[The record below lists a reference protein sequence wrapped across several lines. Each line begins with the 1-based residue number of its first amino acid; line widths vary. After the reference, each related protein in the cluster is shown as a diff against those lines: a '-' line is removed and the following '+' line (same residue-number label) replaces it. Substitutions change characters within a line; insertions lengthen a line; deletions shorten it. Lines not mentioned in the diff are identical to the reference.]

1 MQTPAPAITTSP
13 QPYARAAGALYLVI
27 IVFGLWS
34 ELYVRGSLIVAGDA
48 EATATNI
55 LASEG
60 LFRASFAADSVMAL
74 ADVALAILLYRLLK
88 PVNATLA
95 LTAAALRL
103 IQTAVIA
110 VSLLHQYAALLLLN
124 GAGHAAAFEPTQLY
138 ALVALALDMHGH
150 GYDLGLIFFGASCL
164 VLGALVARSTY
175 LPKALGWLVM
185 AAGVVYLIG
194 SYTLFLF
201 PDHTATVAPLYVVP
215 MVSEVALCLWL
226 LVRGVNVEAWRAR
239 MGAVTAVA

>member
-1 MQTPAPAITTSP
+1 MQTSAPAITTSP

-34 ELYVRGSLIVAGDA
+34 EVFVRGSLIVAGDA
-48 EATATNI
+48 ETTAANI

-60 LFRASFAADSVMAL
+60 LFRLSFAADSVMAL
-74 ADVALAILLYRLLK
+74 SDVVLAVLLYALLK

-110 VSLLHQYAALLLLN
+110 ASLLHQYAALLLL
-124 GAGHAAAFEPTQLY
+124 GGTGHAAAFEPAQLY
-138 ALVALALDMHGH
+138 ALVVLALDMHGH
-150 GYDLGLIFFGASCL
+150 GYDLGLIFFGLSCL
-164 VLGALVARSTY
+164 VLGLLVARSGY

-194 SYTLFLF
+194 SYARFLF
-201 PDHTATVAPLYVVP
+201 PDQAEMVAPLYVVP
-215 MVSEVALCLWL
+215 VISEVSLCLWL
-226 LVRGVNVEAWRAR
+226 LVRGVNVEAWRTQ
-239 MGAVTAVA
+239 VTAPAAA

>member
-1 MQTPAPAITTSP
+1 MTNRAIETAP

-34 ELYVRGSLIVAGDA
+34 EVFVRGSLIVAGDA
-48 EATATNI
+48 DGDGRQHPRLGGAVPRELRRRFGDGA
-55 LASEG
+55 
-60 LFRASFAADSVMAL
+60 RAMSRWPCCSIV
-74 ADVALAILLYRLLK
+74 LLR

-110 VSLLHQYAALLLLN
+110 ASLLHQYAALLLLN
-124 GAGHAAAFEPTQLY
+124 GAGHAAAFEPDQLY
-138 ALVALALDMHGH
+138 ALVVLALDMHGH

-164 VLGALVARSTY
+164 VLGFLVARSGY
-175 LPKALGWLVM
+175 LPRALGWLVM
-185 AAGVVYLIG
+185 AAGVVYLVG

-201 PDHTATVAPLYVVP
+201 PTMP
-215 MVSEVALCLWL
+215 
-226 LVRGVNVEAWRAR
+226 RR
-239 MGAVTAVA
+239 

>member
-1 MQTPAPAITTSP
+1 MQPSAPAITTSP
-13 QPYARAAGALYLVI
+13 QPYARAAGVLYLVI

-34 ELYVRGSLIVAGDA
+34 EVFVRGNLIVAGDA
-48 EATATNI
+48 TTTAANI
-55 LASEG
+55 LAYKG

-74 ADVALAILLYRLLK
+74 SDVALAVLLYVLLR

-110 VSLLHQYAALLLLN
+110 ASLLHQYAALLLLN
-124 GAGHAAAFEPTQLY
+124 DAGHAAAFEPAQLY
-138 ALVALALDMHGH
+138 ALVVMAIDMHGH

-164 VLGALVARSTY
+164 VLGFLVARSGY
-175 LPKALGWLVM
+175 LPKALGWLVS

-194 SYTLFLF
+194 SYALFLF
-201 PDHTATVAPLYVVP
+201 PDRAESVAPLYVVP
-215 MVSEVALCLWL
+215 VISEVALCLWL
-226 LVRGVNVEAWRAR
+226 LIRGVNVEQWRAR
-239 MGAVTAVA
+239 VAAPAVA

>member
-1 MQTPAPAITTSP
+1 MQTPAPAITVSP

-34 ELYVRGSLIVAGDA
+34 EVFVRGSLIVAGDA
-48 EATATNI
+48 GTTAANI
-55 LASEG
+55 LAAEG

-74 ADVALAILLYRLLK
+74 SDVALAVLLFFLLR
-88 PVNATLA
+88 PVNTTLA

-110 VSLLHQYAALLLLN
+110 ASLLHQYAALLLL
-124 GAGHAAAFEPTQLY
+124 GDAGHAAAFEPAQLH
-138 ALVALALDMHGH
+138 ALVVLALDMHGH

-164 VLGALVARSTY
+164 VLGFLVVRSGY
-175 LPKALGWLVM
+175 LPRALGWLVM

-201 PDHTATVAPLYVVP
+201 PARADMVAPLYVVP
-215 MVSEVALCLWL
+215 IVSEVSLCLWL
-226 LVRGVNVEAWRAR
+226 LIRGVNVEAWRAR
-239 MGAVTAVA
+239 VVASAAA

>member
-1 MQTPAPAITTSP
+1 MHSQAHAITTSP
-13 QPYARAAGALYLVI
+13 QPYARTAGVLYLAI

-34 ELYVRGSLIVAGDA
+34 EVVVRGSLIVAGDA
-48 EATATNI
+48 ETTAANI

-60 LFRASFAADSVMAL
+60 LFRLSFAADSVMAL
-74 ADVALAILLYRLLK
+74 CDVALAVLLFFLLR

-110 VSLLHQYAALLLLN
+110 ASLLNQYAALLLLG
-124 GAGHAAAFEPTQLY
+124 GAGHAVAFEPAQLH

-150 GYDLGLIFFGASCL
+150 GYDLGLIFFGLSCL
-164 VLGALVARSTY
+164 VLGFLVARSGY
-175 LPKALGWLVM
+175 LPRALGWLVM
-185 AAGVVYLIG
+185 AAGTVYLIG

-201 PDHTATVAPLYVVP
+201 PAYADTVMPLYVVP
-215 MVSEVALCLWL
+215 VVSEVALCLWL
-226 LVRGVNVEAWRAR
+226 LIRGVNVEAWRAR
-239 MGAVTAVA
+239 ATAPGAA

>member
-1 MQTPAPAITTSP
+1 MTNRAIETAP
-13 QPYARAAGALYLVI
+13 QPYARVAGALYLII

-34 ELYVRGSLIVAGDA
+34 EVFVRGSLIVAGDA
-48 EATATNI
+48 TETAANI

-60 LFRASFAADSVMAL
+60 LFRASFTADSVMAL
-74 ADVALAILLYRLLK
+74 CDVALAVLLYRLLR

-110 VSLLHQYAALLLLN
+110 ASLLHQYAALLLLN
-124 GAGHAAAFEPTQLY
+124 GAGHAAAFEPDQLY
-138 ALVALALDMHGH
+138 ALVVLALDMHGH

-164 VLGALVARSTY
+164 VLGFLVARSGY
-175 LPKALGWLVM
+175 LPRVLGWLVM
-185 AAGVVYLIG
+185 AAGVVYLVG

-201 PDHTATVAPLYVVP
+201 PAHAETVTPLYVVP
-215 MVSEVALCLWL
+215 VVSEVSLCLWL
-226 LVRGVNVEAWRAR
+226 LIRGVNLEAWRAR
-239 MGAVTAVA
+239 VAAPAM